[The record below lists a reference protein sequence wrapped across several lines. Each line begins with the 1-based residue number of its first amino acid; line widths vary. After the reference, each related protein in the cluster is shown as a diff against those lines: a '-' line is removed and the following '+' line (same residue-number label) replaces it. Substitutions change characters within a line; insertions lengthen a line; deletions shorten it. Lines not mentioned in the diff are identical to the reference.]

1 MGSKKDTGTTDKTQ
15 KPMERK
21 YFTKFKEPKIGDL
34 LEHQRQSWSEFV
46 TEDVSAILS
55 EFSPITDITGS
66 KLALSFGKYEF
77 REPQA
82 TDMEAKRRLGN
93 FEAPLYVEC
102 ELNNKVT
109 GETKKQEIFFGY
121 FPWMTDRATFIVNG
135 TERVVVSQLVRS
147 SGVFFA
153 ADEGNVRNL
162 YSAKLIP
169 TRGSWIELETG
180 ANDAI
185 YIKIDRKKR
194 FPVTTFMRA
203 IGYSTD
209 TEIKKVLGAEGDRA
223 KYLDATFN
231 QDKTKSAAEA
241 IVAVFQNIRPG
252 EQASVNDAKTA
263 IERLFFDA
271 RRYDYGKVGRYKIN
285 QRFGLETPNTAE
297 NRTLQKEDFIR
308 MVQEIID
315 LNISQGAVDDIDS
328 LANRRVR
335 LVGELLA
342 RQFRIGMARLQ
353 RNVIDRMGIVDTDN
367 ATPAALLNTRP
378 IVMAMREFFT
388 GSQLSQL
395 MDETNPLAE
404 LSHKRRLSS
413 MGPGGLTRERAGLE
427 VRDTHP
433 THYGR
438 ICTVETPEGGNVGL
452 VLNLAV
458 YAKINEYGFIEAPYY
473 RVKDGKVTDEIVYL
487 TADQEMSVT
496 IADASAK
503 LNDDMSFAE
512 ERVSAR
518 INLSPAQ
525 TESHLVEYMDIS
537 HKQILGTSAALIPF
551 VEHNRIDRA
560 LTGSSMQKQAVPLIT
575 TEQAM
580 VGTGIEEAVA
590 RNTSQVILAEDDGEV
605 TKADANEVH
614 VKYGKKT
621 IKYPLIH
628 FTKNNDDR
636 CINQKV
642 VARVGQKV
650 KKGDVLIDGA
660 SVKDG
665 EMALGRNLLVAFMP
679 WHGFNMDD
687 AIVVSDRL
695 LREDILTSVN
705 IKDYIVDI
713 RETKLGPEQ
722 ITRDIPNVPEYTLR
736 HLDENGIAQIGSE
749 IKNGDVLVGRI
760 TPKGEQELSSEERL
774 LRAIF
779 GDKAKD
785 VRDTSIR
792 AQGVNNGK
800 VIAVRVFD
808 KKEAALKS
816 DVLQQVQIF
825 IAETRKIEI
834 GDKLAGRYGNKGVVS
849 RVIPAEDM
857 PYTEDGTPI
866 DVILNPMGVP
876 SRMNL
881 GQLFE
886 VPLGLAAEKLGYK
899 AAAPCFDGPNSNV
912 ISDELEKAGLPRDGK
927 IQLFDGQTGEAFDG
941 RTAIGV
947 MYLQKLHHMVSDKIH
962 ARSTGPYTM
971 VTQQPLGG
979 KAQNGGQRFG
989 EMEVWA
995 LEAYGASVI
1004 LQEMLTIKSDDV
1016 VGRAKAYE
1024 SIIKDEPIVGPKLP
1038 EGFNVLTRELR
1049 GLGLN
1054 IQMLAQGAVLDIG
1067 EYNSISEPNRKPQPV
1082 DTIESEIKETFDSL
1096 ENSVDENPENNFDEV
1111 NEEDEGEILA
1121 EAADVSGDELT
1132 EETLEGEF
1140 DTGDSRENEDNEEEE
1155 L

>member
-1 MGSKKDTGTTDKTQ
+1 MVAGKKDAKTTAKNTKTNPKQ
-15 KPMERK
+15 TAERK
-21 YFTKFKEPKIGDL
+21 YFTEFKEPPITDL
-34 LEHQRQSWSEFV
+34 LEHQRRSWSEFV
-46 TEDVSAILS
+46 TEDVSTILS
-55 EFSPITDITGS
+55 EFSPISDTTGA
-66 KLALSFGKYEF
+66 KLSLSFGKYEF
-77 REPQA
+77 REPLA
-82 TDMEAKRRLGN
+82 DDAEAKKRLGN
-93 FEAPLYVEC
+93 YEAPLYVEC
-102 ELNNKVT
+102 ELSNKVT
-109 GETKKQEIFFGY
+109 GETKKQEVFFGY
-121 FPWMTDRATFIVNG
+121 FPWMTDRATFIING

-147 SGVFFA
+147 SGVFFG
-153 ADEGNVRNL
+153 ADENNGRNL
-162 YSAKLIP
+162 YTAKVIP

-185 YIKIDRKKR
+185 YIKVDRKKR
-194 FPVTTFMRA
+194 FPVTAFMRA
-203 IGYSTD
+203 IGFGTD
-209 TEIKKVLGAEGDRA
+209 TEIRDALGGDENSARFIDST
-223 KYLDATFN
+223 LN

-252 EQASVNDAKTA
+252 EQASVSDAKTA

-285 QRFGLETPNTAE
+285 QRLGLETPNTVDY
-297 NRTLQKEDFIR
+297 RTLQKEDFVKI
-308 MVQEIID
+308 VQEVIK
-315 LNISQGAVDDIDS
+315 LNAEQGPVDDIDS

-353 RNVIDRMGIVDTDN
+353 RNVVDRMGIVDIES

-452 VLNLAV
+452 VLNLAT
-458 YAKINEYGFIEAPYY
+458 YARINEYGFIEAPYY
-473 RVKDGKVTDEIVYL
+473 KVEKGKITDEIVYL
-487 TADQEMSVT
+487 SADQEQTTV
-496 IADASAK
+496 IANASSTLTADGK
-503 LNDDMSFAE
+503 FANKYT
-512 ERVSAR
+512 SAR
-518 INLSPAQ
+518 EQLKPARV
-525 TESHLVEYMDIS
+525 ESKMVEYIDIS
-537 HKQILGTSAALIPF
+537 HKQILGASAAMIPF

-575 TEQAM
+575 TEQPL
-580 VGTGIEEAVA
+580 VGTGIEKDVA
-590 RNTSQVILAEDDGEV
+590 RNTSQVILAEEDGEV
-605 TKADANEVH
+605 VKADANEVH

-621 IKYPLIH
+621 VKYPLIH

-642 VARVGQKV
+642 VATAGQKV
-650 KKGDVLIDGA
+650 KKGDVLVDGA

-665 EMALGRNLLVAFMP
+665 EMSLGRNLLVAFMP

-695 LREDILTSVN
+695 LREDTLTSIN

-722 ITRDIPNVPEYTLR
+722 VTRDIPNVPEYTLR
-736 HLDENGIAQIGSE
+736 HLDEDGIAQIGSE
-749 IKNGDVLVGRI
+749 IKDGDVLVGRI

-792 AQGVNNGK
+792 AHGVNSGK
-800 VIAVRVFD
+800 VIGVRVFD
-808 KKEAALKS
+808 KKDAALKS

-849 RVIPAEDM
+849 RIVSAEDM
-857 PYTEDGTPI
+857 PYMEDGTPI
-866 DVILNPMGVP
+866 DVLLNPMGVP

-886 VPLGLAAEKLGYK
+886 VPLGMAADKLGYK
-899 AAAPCFDGPNSNV
+899 AAIPAFDGPDSEL

-927 IQLFDGQTGEAFDG
+927 VQLFDGQTGEPFHYK
-941 RTAIGV
+941 TAIGM
-947 MYLQKLHHMVSDKIH
+947 MYMQKLHHMVSDKIH

-995 LEAYGASVI
+995 LEAYGASAI

-1016 VGRAKAYE
+1016 VGRSKAYE
-1024 SIIKDEPIVGPKLP
+1024 SIIKNEPIVGPKLP

-1054 IQMLAQGAVLDIG
+1054 IQMLADGEVLEVG
-1067 EYNSISEPNRKPQPV
+1067 EYNSLAEPNQKRQRA
-1082 DTIESEIKETFDSL
+1082 DEIESEIKETFDNL
-1096 ENSVDENPENNFDEV
+1096 ENAVDENPEENFEEAVEDNEIETESEGTEDLGGEETVEIVEDFDE
-1111 NEEDEGEILA
+1111 NEY
-1121 EAADVSGDELT
+1121 S
-1132 EETLEGEF
+1132 
-1140 DTGDSRENEDNEEEE
+1140 EEEE